1 MPIFSKDIIPLT
13 KARARLTELCE
24 QVQRERGERIITKN
38 GESCAALIAADLLD
52 HYHRLEREHIHLTL
66 LQEAIR
72 GVENVTSGKTLS
84 LKKLKAR
91 YGR

>member
-1 MPIFSKDIIPLT
+1 MSISPKDIIPLT
-13 KARARLTELCE
+13 KARAKLTELCE
-24 QVQRERGERIITKN
+24 EVRREHGEKIITKN
-38 GESCAALIAADLLD
+38 GESCAALIDAERLD

-66 LQEAIR
+66 LEEAIR
-72 GVENVTSGKTLS
+72 GAEEAEAGKTVS

>member
-1 MPIFSKDIIPLT
+1 MSISPKDIIPLT
-13 KARARLTELCE
+13 KARAKLTELCE
-24 QVQRERGERIITKN
+24 EVRREGGEKIITKN
-38 GESCAALIAADLLD
+38 GESCAALIDADRLD

-66 LQEAIR
+66 IEEAIR
-72 GVENVTSGKTLS
+72 GLGDVSAGKTLS